1 MNQNLVALYG
11 LKWNPFS
18 PDVPTEALFV
28 PPRIEAYLRRI
39 ENLTADGGFALVT
52 GEPGSGKSVL
62 LRLLAD
68 RFSKKRDV
76 VVGSIGRPQS
86 HLSDFYRELGDL
98 FGVSLAPHNR
108 WSGFRALR
116 EKWIAHVASTLARPV
131 LLVDEAQEMHPSV
144 LVELRILASAQFDSQ
159 ALLTVV
165 LAGDSRLTT
174 ALGTDEL
181 RPLQSRI
188 RVRIALEPLPPKELA
203 ELVRHL
209 ATGAGNPRLVDEPLV
224 TALSEHSLGNPRAL
238 LHTAAEL
245 LAAGAER
252 NAATLDEKLYF
263 ELVTPTPK
271 ASARRPAGA
280 RS

>member
-18 PDVPTEALFV
+18 PDIPTEALWV
-28 PPRIEAYLRRI
+28 PARIEAYLRRI
-39 ENLTADGGFALVT
+39 ESHTADGGFALVV

-62 LRLLAD
+62 LRLIAD
-68 RFSKKRDV
+68 RFGRKRDV
-76 VVGSIGRPQS
+76 LVGTIGRPQS
-86 HLSDFYRELGDL
+86 RLSDFYRELGDL
-98 FGVSLAPHNR
+98 FGVTLVPHNR

-116 EKWIAHVASTLARPV
+116 EKWIAHVQSTLSRPV

-144 LVELRILASAQFDSQ
+144 LVELRILASAEFDSR

-165 LAGDSRLTT
+165 LAGDSRLSA

-181 RPLQSRI
+181 RPLASRI
-188 RVRIALEPLPPKELA
+188 RSRIALEPLSPQELA

-209 ATGAGNPRLVDEPLV
+209 TAGAGNARLVGESLV

-238 LHTAAEL
+238 LHAAAEL

-252 NAATLDEKLYF
+252 NLTTLDEKLYF
-263 ELVTPTPK
+263 ELVTPKAK